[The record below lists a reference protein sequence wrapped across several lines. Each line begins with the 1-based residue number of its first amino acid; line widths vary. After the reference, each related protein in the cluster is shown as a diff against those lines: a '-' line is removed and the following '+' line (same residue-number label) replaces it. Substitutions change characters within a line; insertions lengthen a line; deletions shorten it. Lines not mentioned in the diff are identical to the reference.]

1 MNRLIVKF
9 LFWTLAIT
17 PFYTSSAQP
26 LVPGSIAFIGWQS
39 DASQAIAFV
48 TLVPMNPGTQISITD
63 NKWGFN
69 HLVLSEQTVTWTS
82 PDTALPVGTIVKL
95 RDNGSANMTVIG
107 PGTVSGRIYICLG
120 QGDQLLAYT
129 GPQSNPSFIAGISN
143 SNWQNTCDSLTFF
156 QFRTCL
162 PAPLING
169 YTAIAFTT
177 EQAYNVDNG
186 FFNISPFNA
195 TGLDML
201 GIINNVNYWFL
212 DNASPAAYPNWPDW
226 RSGSSTNV
234 PFASVIQFA
243 QPTTTTISEGGS
255 LAELKLVLSGPQ
267 TTPQSV
273 VIQAINFP
281 GITATDYST
290 TPPIVGNSIQLDIPA
305 NALEATINVQALL
318 DGFGELNENV
328 TFKIASVSGGLTIG
342 TRDNF
347 QVIIESTEQ
356 NFSQI
361 EFSTDTVWIT
371 EGQSAT
377 PITIN
382 INPAS
387 PSSYFVILSIQNGPG
402 IQSDYFVNSPNS
414 ISNGE
419 IFLQSQSNVPT
430 FSFSLTPFNDQV
442 IEADEF
448 VRFTIT
454 TVTNGLQI
462 GAVSSL
468 ILGIKDNDN
477 VPVFRIPELLLNEI
491 NSNNIDFADNAGEF
505 DDWIELYNAD
515 TVSVNFSGYHITND
529 INSPTRFT
537 FPPISAQTTMAPGT
551 FKILW
556 ADQNTTQGPLHTNFT
571 LNAGGGL
578 VALFAPDGET
588 LIDAIN
594 YPTMVAGQTYGRLAD
609 GAENWKVLYF
619 ATPGSPNS
627 DSIPVP
633 NLLPGIET
641 ENSEFSAWPNPANE
655 RITLVKSG
663 KHLTGNVSLHLHDLQ
678 GKVVP
683 ASYTTLSA
691 GKAWSVELHDLPAGI
706 YIASIQSE
714 ESYVRA
720 KVIKSN

>member
-1 MNRLIVKF
+1 MNPLLFRFLICASLINSFQSLK
-9 LFWTLAIT
+9 
-17 PFYTSSAQP
+17 SQP

-63 NKWGFN
+63 NKWGYN
-69 HLVLSEQTVTWTS
+69 HLVLSEQTVIWTS

-95 RDNGSANMTVIG
+95 RDNGSANMTIIG
-107 PGTVSGRIYICLG
+107 PGTVTGRVYICLG

-129 GPQSNPSFIAGISN
+129 GSQSSPSFIAGISN
-143 SNWQNTCDSLTFF
+143 SNWQTNCDSLTFF

-169 YTAIAFTT
+169 YTAIAFTA

-226 RSGSSTNV
+226 RSGSTTNI
-234 PFASVIQFA
+234 PFASVIQFE
-243 QPTTTTISEGGS
+243 QPATATISEGGS

-281 GITATDYST
+281 GITASDYST
-290 TPPIVGNSIQLDIPA
+290 TPPITGNSIQLDIPA

-347 QVIIESTEQ
+347 QVTIVSTDQ
-356 NFSQI
+356 NFPQI
-361 EFSTDTVWIT
+361 EFSADTVWIT
-371 EGQSAT
+371 EGQSSS

-382 INPAS
+382 INPIS
-387 PSSYFVILSIQNGPG
+387 PSSYFVILAAQNGPG

-430 FSFSLTPFNDQV
+430 FSFSVTPFNDQV

-462 GAVSSL
+462 GTTSTLV
-468 ILGIKDNDN
+468 LGIRDNDN
-477 VPVFRIPELLLNEI
+477 IPVFRIPELLLNEI
-491 NSNNIDFADNAGEF
+491 NSNNTDFADNAGEY
-505 DDWIELYNAD
+505 DDWVELYNAD
-515 TVSVNFSGYHITND
+515 SVTINFSGYHITNA
-529 INSPTRFT
+529 INNPTRFT
-537 FPPISAQTTMAPGT
+537 FPSISAQTTMAPGA

-556 ADQNTTQGPLHTNFT
+556 ADQNTTQGPLHLNFN
-571 LNAGGGL
+571 LNTGGGL

-594 YPTMVAGQTYGRLAD
+594 YPAMVEGQTYGRLRD
-609 GAENWKVLYF
+609 GAENWKMLYF
-619 ATPGSPNS
+619 ATPGGPNS

-633 NLLPGIET
+633 SLQPGIQSPD
-641 ENSEFSAWPNPANE
+641 NEFSAWPNPAKE

-663 KHLTGNVSLHLHDLQ
+663 KPFIGHVDLQ
-678 GKVVP
+678 LTDMQGKTVP
-683 ASYTTLSA
+683 TYYSTISS
-691 GKAWSVELHDLPAGI
+691 GKAWTIELHELPAGI
-706 YIASIQSE
+706 YIANIQSRE
-714 ESYVRA
+714 GVSRM
-720 KVIKSN
+720 KLIKSN